1 MARARIIKP
10 EAFLDEDL
18 AALSMPAR
26 LLFIGLWTLADREG
40 RLEDRPAR
48 IKAQLLPWDAVDVA
62 SLLGELEAPRSGS
75 TGGFILR
82 YASSSGRKLIQIRNF
97 AHHQHPHPRET
108 PSQLE
113 APAVEVHGEPCNYT
127 ASPGFAG
134 TSRAVSV
141 SVAVPSV
148 PSVPSA
154 SSVAAAVPA
163 APPPPASDQAD
174 VAALEALAAEVAQL
188 RAAATGAPADAEAE
202 LRKASAT
209 GSGRAFSRA
218 RDATPR
224 WRAATRDR
232 LLESRAHLLAQQRQ
246 AGLEQPARAALEAAA
261 HDPPE
266 ARQRAVNAWERVLAR
281 VERALGRQGRE
292 SFATWCRPTQGLQLR
307 GDELVV
313 LVPNQHFERWLGAHG
328 ELVAG
333 AVLEE
338 GLTCRVTYL
347 AKLREAG

>member
-18 AALSMPAR
+18 AALSVHAR

-48 IKAQLLPWDAVDVA
+48 IKAQLLPWDDVDA
-62 SLLGELEAPRSGS
+62 AALLGELEAPRAGS

-97 AHHQHPHPRET
+97 GLHQNPHPRET

-127 ASPGFAG
+127 ASPGLSG

-148 PSVPSA
+148 PSAP
-154 SSVAAAVPA
+154 SVAAAVPA
-163 APPPPASDQAD
+163 APPPATDQAD
-174 VAALEALAAEVAQL
+174 GVAALEALAAEVAQL

-232 LLESRAHLLAQQRQ
+232 LLESRAHLLAKQRQ
-246 AGLEQPARAALEAAA
+246 SEVDHPARAALEAAA

-266 ARQRAVNAWERVLAR
+266 ARQRAENAWGLVLAC
-281 VERALGRQGRE
+281 VERTMGRPGRW

-313 LVPNQHFERWLGAHG
+313 LVPNQHFERWLEAHA

-333 AVLEE
+333 AVREA

>member
-18 AALSMPAR
+18 AALGLAAR

-48 IKAQLLPWDAVDVA
+48 IKAQLLPWDDVDVGA
-62 SLLGELEAPRSGS
+62 LLAELSAPRAGS
-75 TGGFILR
+75 EGGFILR
-82 YASSSGRKLIQIRNF
+82 YASASGRKLIQIRNF
-97 AHHQHPHPRET
+97 GLHQHPHPRET

-127 ASPGFAG
+127 ASPGLSG

-148 PSVPSA
+148 PSV
-154 SSVAAAVPA
+154 AAAVPA
-163 APPPPASDQAD
+163 APPPPDTGQPD
-174 VAALEALAAEVAQL
+174 IAALEALAAEVAQM

-209 GSGRAFSRA
+209 GSGRAFGRA

-261 HDPPE
+261 HDPE
-266 ARQRAVNAWERVLAR
+266 ARQRAENTWGLVLAC
-281 VERALGRQGRE
+281 VERTMGRQGRQ

-313 LVPNQHFERWLGAHG
+313 LVPNQHFEHWLEAHG

-333 AVLEE
+333 AVLEA
-338 GLTCRVTYL
+338 GLTCRVSYL